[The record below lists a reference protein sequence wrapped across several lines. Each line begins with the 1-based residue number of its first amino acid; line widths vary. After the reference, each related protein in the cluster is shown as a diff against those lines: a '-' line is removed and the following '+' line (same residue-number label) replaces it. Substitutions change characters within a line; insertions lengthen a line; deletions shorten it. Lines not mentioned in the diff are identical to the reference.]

1 MGKIITNMNKLLG
14 MYMGVGRSV
23 QASMAKRSPFLLDG
37 AQPVIG
43 QTPGRLQYYRAENE
57 PFLPDEVKWKLKLP
71 TAFAMRQQNFRY
83 EDQINDEI
91 TNFLSK

>member
-1 MGKIITNMNKLLG
+1 MELSPLSARLLVDSNTTELRTSLSYLVSLHTNLKL
-14 MYMGVGRSV
+14 
-23 QASMAKRSPFLLDG
+23 FL
-37 AQPVIG
+37 
-43 QTPGRLQYYRAENE
+43 
-57 PFLPDEVKWKLKLP
+57 DEVKWKLKLP